1 MMGRTNRLVG
11 DEMMDVVAAL
21 PPPNGQ
27 AAAKVGNEH
36 ADECVYSE
44 DLRDGSMA
52 SIVSR
57 EHDLMLF
64 IRVSCI
70 TCRLGGK

>member
-1 MMGRTNRLVG
+1 MGVTNRLVG

-64 IRVSCI
+64 IRVSYI